1 MSEKLMRRIGRGE
14 SIGQSIGGWFTQL
27 QVVQND
33 DGEVERVIVQG
44 VELDHLAITRSPAN
58 PDSVGIVNL
67 RDKFQTQA
75 SDFVARSVTTETPT
89 ETETYT
95 VKNAIAD
102 SIISGMNERHI
113 ISVTENDDGTKTIV
127 FACIHDEEYEE
138 EMDEERYGKKKK
150 KKYSKTAELASDFAD
165 LPMAPIE
172 TEWSFSAEDA
182 DEVLY
187 YNRMTNDPD
196 WDRYKKAHAWYD
208 ENRSDVK
215 SGYKLP
221 IAKMID
227 NELHVVWRGVV
238 AAMSALNGARGGI
251 DVTESDRRDIY
262 DVLVMYYNKFEKEA
276 PELAELSTLDKTQ
289 DTNQHST
296 SGDAGTSASQDL
308 LSTNA
313 GSTSEESEEPVMNEQ
328 TLEALRTL
336 LTENLQPLVERVQAL
351 ENVEQT
357 KEEEEVEVKTDR
369 LEAIERKIEELA
381 TAPVRRGI
389 AHVETDKAVASENNY
404 DVNGETPHIAEVAE
418 RAFETLKK
426 ASFENVS
433 RRQLE
438 AGLRDMLSAA
448 EKDGII
454 VNPHTANWK

>member
-1 MSEKLMRRIGRGE
+1 
-14 SIGQSIGGWFTQL
+14 
-27 QVVQND
+27 
-33 DGEVERVIVQG
+33 
-44 VELDHLAITRSPAN
+44 
-58 PDSVGIVNL
+58 
-67 RDKFQTQA
+67 
-75 SDFVARSVTTETPT
+75 
-89 ETETYT
+89 
-95 VKNAIAD
+95 
-102 SIISGMNERHI
+102 
-113 ISVTENDDGTKTIV
+113 
-127 FACIHDEEYEE
+127 
-138 EMDEERYGKKKK
+138 
-150 KKYSKTAELASDFAD
+150 
-165 LPMAPIE
+165 
-172 TEWSFSAEDA
+172 
-182 DEVLY
+182 
-187 YNRMTNDPD
+187 
-196 WDRYKKAHAWYD
+196 
-208 ENRSDVK
+208 
-215 SGYKLP
+215 
-221 IAKMID
+221 
-227 NELHVVWRGVV
+227 
-238 AAMSALNGARGGI
+238 
-251 DVTESDRRDIY
+251 
-262 DVLVMYYNKFEKEA
+262 
-276 PELAELSTLDKTQ
+276 
-289 DTNQHST
+289 
-296 SGDAGTSASQDL
+296 
-308 LSTNA
+308 
-313 GSTSEESEEPVMNEQ
+313 MNEQ